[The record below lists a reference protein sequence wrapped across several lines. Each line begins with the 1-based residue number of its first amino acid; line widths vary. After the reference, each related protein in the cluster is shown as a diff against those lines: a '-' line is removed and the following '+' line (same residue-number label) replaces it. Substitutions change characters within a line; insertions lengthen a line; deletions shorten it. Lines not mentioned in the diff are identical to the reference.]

1 MGLVLLRKGSQC
13 LQILAFPDLNNY
25 CNNICSC
32 LSTELYVATA
42 LETQEQANKLLKT
55 TVHKKFYP
63 CWPVWLSSF
72 ITC

>member
-13 LQILAFPDLNNY
+13 LQILALPDLNNY

-42 LETQEQANKLLKT
+42 LETQEQANKT
-55 TVHKKFYP
+55 P
-63 CWPVWLSSF
+63 
-72 ITC
+72 